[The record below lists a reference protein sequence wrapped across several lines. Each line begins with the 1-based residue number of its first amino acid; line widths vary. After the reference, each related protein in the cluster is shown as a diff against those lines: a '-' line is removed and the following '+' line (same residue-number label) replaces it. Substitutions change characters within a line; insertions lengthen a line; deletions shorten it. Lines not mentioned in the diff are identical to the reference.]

1 MCIQC
6 FTIQAREPAKLF
18 RSGGGGAV
26 GDAVDEVVERE
37 EGVGFGAGHGG
48 EGATGAGYPLARRAP
63 DRGSLRRGN
72 VFVDEEAA
80 VVCLGEELHCA
91 VPDGCRVRE
100 VYPGNF
106 CHRER

>member
-1 MCIQC
+1 MIMYLNIQLYIIEI
-6 FTIQAREPAKLF
+6 F
-18 RSGGGGAV
+18 GGGAV

-72 VFVDEEAA
+72 VFADEEAA
-80 VVCLGEELHCA
+80 VVCLGKELHCA
-91 VPDGCRVRE
+91 VPDSCSVRE
-100 VYPGNF
+100 VNPGNF
-106 CHRER
+106 CHRKR

>member
-1 MCIQC
+1 MIMYLNIQLYIIEI
-6 FTIQAREPAKLF
+6 F
-18 RSGGGGAV
+18 GGGAV

-48 EGATGAGYPLARRAP
+48 EGGAGAGYPLARRAP
-63 DRGSLRRGN
+63 DCGATGRGM
-72 VFVDEEAA
+72 VFVDEEAT
-80 VVCLGEELHCA
+80 VICLCEELHGA

-100 VYPGNF
+100 VNPGNF

>member
-1 MCIQC
+1 MIMHLNIQLYIIEI
-6 FTIQAREPAKLF
+6 FGR
-18 RSGGGGAV
+18 GAV

-37 EGVGFGAGHGG
+37 EGVGFGAGHRR
-48 EGATGAGYPLARRAP
+48 EGAAGAGDPLARHAP
-63 DRGSLRRGN
+63 DCGALWRGD
-72 VFVDEEAA
+72 VFVDEEAT

-100 VYPGNF
+100 VYQGNF